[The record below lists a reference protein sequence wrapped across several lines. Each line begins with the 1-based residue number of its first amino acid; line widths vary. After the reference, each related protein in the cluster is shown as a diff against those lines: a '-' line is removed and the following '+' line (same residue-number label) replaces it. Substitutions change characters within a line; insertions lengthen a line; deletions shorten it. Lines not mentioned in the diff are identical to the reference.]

1 MVGLIAGCCP
11 AYDPSICLMIVAW
24 KIELLTELEWEEGTG
39 NGCDSS
45 TFMIVCCQ
53 SGYMQL
59 DFRIERGEQ
68 AIVNK
73 F

>member
-1 MVGLIAGCCP
+1 
-11 AYDPSICLMIVAW
+11 MIVAW